1 MKTTLLLS
9 ILIVVLATSAL
20 GISRNLN
27 KQGDQNSSKTMKQ
40 LNLKSLTPEEKRVIL
55 NKGTER
61 PFSGEFYLHN
71 EAGVY
76 ACKQC
81 GTHLY
86 RSKDK
91 FDAHCG
97 WPSFD
102 DEIKGAVTRVADA
115 DGRRTEIICTAC
127 GGHLGHVFTGEGFTA
142 KNTRHCVNSISLI
155 FIPENELKK
164 KE

>member
-1 MKTTLLLS
+1 MKTTLFILS
-9 ILIVVLATSAL
+9 IIVILTITL
-20 GISRNLN
+20 GITGNAH
-27 KQGDQNSSKTMKQ
+27 KQHDQKSNKTMNQIK
-40 LNLKSLTPEEKRVIL
+40 LRDLTPEEKRVIIH
-55 NKGTER
+55 KGTER
-61 PFSGEFYLHN
+61 PFTGEFYLHT
-71 EAGVY
+71 ETGVY

-102 DEIKGAVTRVADA
+102 DEIQGAVTRVPDA

-127 GGHLGHVFTGEGFTA
+127 GGHLGHVFTGEGFTT
-142 KNTRHCVNSISLI
+142 KNIRHCVNSISLI
-155 FIPENELKK
+155 FIPANELKQQK
-164 KE
+164 